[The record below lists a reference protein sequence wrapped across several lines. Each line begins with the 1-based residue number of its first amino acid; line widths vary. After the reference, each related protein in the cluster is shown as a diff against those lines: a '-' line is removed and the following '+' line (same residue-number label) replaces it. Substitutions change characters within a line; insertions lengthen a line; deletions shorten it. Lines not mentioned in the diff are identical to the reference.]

1 MIVLAL
7 LMALGAAGQG
17 AVSESPLAG
26 LPIDV
31 LPRQSLPTRG
41 CAAYLFVRGT
51 APTFIAVAGADPAQ
65 LRLSIGGVVT
75 DMARTSQSGAGSF
88 GFAGVTEYAGGDIRA
103 ILDMKIETRG
113 DVKDGAVVDEASLR
127 IDRAGQ
133 DSVVVAVAGIVGC
146 AA

>member
-7 LMALGAAGQG
+7 LIALGVAGQ
-17 AVSESPLAG
+17 ASAPQSPLAG

-31 LPRQSLPTRG
+31 LPRQDLPTRG
-41 CAAYLFVRGT
+41 CAAYLFARGA
-51 APTFIAVAGADPAQ
+51 APAFVAMAGADPAQ

-75 DMARTSQSGAGSF
+75 DMARTTQSGTGGF
-88 GFAGVTEYAGGDIRA
+88 GFSGVTEYAGGGVTA
-103 ILDMKIETRG
+103 VLDMKIETRG
-113 DVKDGAVVDEASLR
+113 DIKDGAAVGEASLR

-133 DSVVVAVAGIVGC
+133 DSFVVPVAGIIGC